1 MEIRN
6 CLYRGSLNRLI
17 KELGASQDFK
27 LCVNQ
32 ANIEKRMTDRLLVL
46 RFLAFYERTY
56 LKANKGLKKFLNDFL
71 DAYRDPPQEKLAE
84 FENEFKKAMRT
95 SLTVFG
101 EYGFRLR
108 KSQSTRTSEWTPRV
122 NAAVFQV
129 IAVSFTK
136 YEASHATRNADAI
149 FEEYLD
155 LLSVDSRWVDSVSK
169 STGDTE
175 RIKYAFETWN
185 NRLEAVM
192 RASQSNNKT
201 RCFSLA
207 LKKEMFTQSPVC
219 AICKQQIRLVNDA
232 ALDHEQHYWRGGRTV
247 PENARLVHRVCNLGR
262 PL

>member
-1 MEIRN
+1 MRRPAGWPTPLRTWSIVSFLKFR
-6 CLYRGSLNRLI
+6 S
-17 KELGASQDFK
+17 ASGFFPSRFH
-27 LCVNQ
+27 CVIVSPTMPVWLEMSCISCCGRYP
-32 ANIEKRMTDRLLVL
+32 APFAV
-46 RFLAFYERTY
+46 
-56 LKANKGLKKFLNDFL
+56 
-71 DAYRDPPQEKLAE
+71 
-84 FENEFKKAMRT
+84 
-95 SLTVFG
+95 
-101 EYGFRLR
+101 
-108 KSQSTRTSEWTPRV
+108 
-122 NAAVFQV
+122 AVFQV